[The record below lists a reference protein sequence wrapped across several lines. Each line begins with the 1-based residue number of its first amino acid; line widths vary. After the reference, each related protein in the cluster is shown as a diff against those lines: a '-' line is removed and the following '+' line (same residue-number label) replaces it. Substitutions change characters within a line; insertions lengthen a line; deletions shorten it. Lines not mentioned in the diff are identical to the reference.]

1 MKNIKLIALI
11 IALTMLFVFF
21 TACNKEENNNNGE
34 YDSQGLS
41 ISEDM
46 GSRGDKTQDAD
57 GTAEPLQSAVPN
69 NLETS
74 EPTGANTLPDNPFT
88 ALMPALRIPLK
99 EVIDNEFG
107 TTAVYNTV
115 SDKDFEAI
123 VNAAQK
129 KGFTENIEQAELTFT
144 ATNKDGMFIKIAVDS
159 EALRI
164 SVYADE
170 KHFE

>member
-1 MKNIKLIALI
+1 MKHIARFIALLLVCFML
-11 IALTMLFVFF
+11 LTLF
-21 TACNKEENNNNGE
+21 TACKKESTNNDNEDSAGLHIDEEARGE
-34 YDSQGLS
+34 
-41 ISEDM
+41 
-46 GSRGDKTQDAD
+46 RD
-57 GTAEPLQSAVPN
+57 GNDTAEEMLTADPN
-69 NLETS
+69 QPQDDALPE
-74 EPTGANTLPDNPFT
+74 NTFT